1 MLGQYE
7 RQTWAKNKWIDDLP
21 QQASSDA
28 AYKVNDLIKPIK
40 DSLSVNGHL
49 YASPFYGESSFL
61 MYRKDLLAKAGLT
74 MPAHPTWDQVAAIAK
89 KLNNPATG
97 LAGIC
102 LRGQTGR
109 GENPAP

>member
-28 AYKVNDLIKPIK
+28 AYNVNDLIKPIK

-74 MPAHPTWDQVAAIAK
+74 IPPHPPRSHIPPLPHN
-89 KLNNPATG
+89 LNNPPTPMPD
-97 LAGIC
+97 IC
-102 LRGQTGR
+102 PRPT
-109 GENPAP
+109 